1 MASTIKQSQTFEM
14 IKSLENDV
22 RGHSTMLAAYHASA
36 IALVEKALILWY
48 APGYDRTAYR
58 GLLDLMEDLVRE
70 RFGEVSSHTHGIE
83 LSVSEAVLSVRTWV
97 RMSSP
102 DCRLEVSTRVELLE
116 DKWEKS
122 EMRLENLFGLSV
134 V

>member
-1 MASTIKQSQTFEM
+1 MASTIKQSQTFDM
-14 IKSLENDV
+14 IKSLEIDV
-22 RGHSTMLAAYHASA
+22 NRHSTILAAYHTSA

-48 APGYDRTAYR
+48 APGYDRSAYS
-58 GLLDLMEDLVRE
+58 GLLELIDDLVRE
-70 RFGEVSSHTHGIE
+70 RLGEVSSHTHGIE

-116 DKWEKS
+116 DKWERS

-134 V
+134 S